1 MFPFFLDLSRIHA
14 GVASSLKIASLT
26 SVYNRIFT
34 YETINK
40 GKKFLSENFGE
51 DETSGRGSLFKS
63 LPFKSLPL
71 SLENAYGAGCK
82 NASKGRLDGALGKP
96 DLGARLPEARQRE
109 RWACGASA
117 MAMDGRPAGF
127 EARWGDG
134 ATVFFLHKGGCG
146 SLLRLLPCAAISVSE
161 IRERNTRKG
170 AGACFSRSAS
180 LVFGYRLLSPASSCF
195 RDWIAEEA

>member
-51 DETSGRGSLFKS
+51 DETSGWGSLFKS
-63 LPFKSLPL
+63 LPFKSLPYPL
-71 SLENAYGAGCK
+71 RMLMGPVAKTLLKAGWT
-82 NASKGRLDGALGKP
+82 GRLESRISAPASRKHGKGNGGLAGLSQWLRMKGPQAL
-96 DLGARLPEARQRE
+96 RQ
-109 RWACGASA
+109 G
-117 MAMDGRPAGF
+117 
-127 EARWGDG
+127 GDG
-134 ATVFFLHKGGCG
+134 ATVFLHKGGCG

-170 AGACFSRSAS
+170 AGACLSRSAS